1 MAVYERT
8 LDSGETS
15 TGDTSGKN
23 HSTKMVMEALLGVRW
38 SRVCCVMLR
47 IYGVGT
53 EEGI

>member
-15 TGDTSGKN
+15 PGDTSGKN